1 MGFERGGVG
10 THLIDLWRW
19 YFEEPASVG
28 GGLLSPVHHSV
39 NDELATL
46 VLLYP
51 DRLLAELAVTAVFQ
65 GANRVELSGEAEH
78 IIGEGLSGARP
89 EGRITGL
96 TRSRDSW
103 MRLAPRE
110 YLVRR

>member
-1 MGFERGGVG
+1 LGFERGGVG

-51 DRLLAELAVTAVFQ
+51 DRLLAELAVTAWLADKTHQLKSMSYPSDIEQPLPGRNLIYLAYFLSK
-65 GANRVELSGEAEH
+65 ELEN
-78 IIGEGLSGARP
+78 LS
-89 EGRITGL
+89 
-96 TRSRDSW
+96 S
-103 MRLAPRE
+103 
-110 YLVRR
+110 

>member
-1 MGFERGGVG
+1 LSTQAQDPAGWRAQQAEARYWALSGVG

-19 YFEEPASVG
+19 YFGEPASVG

-51 DRLLAELAVTAVFQ
+51 DRLLAELAVTAVFRGESR
-65 GANRVELSGEAEH
+65 GALWRG
-78 IIGEGLSGARP
+78 GAHH
-89 EGRITGL
+89 
-96 TRSRDSW
+96 
-103 MRLAPRE
+103 
-110 YLVRR
+110 RRRTLRGAA